1 MVRGKSMRALAL
13 GAALAA
19 GAASPAPAQI
29 ASLTASNV
37 DHAGQLD
44 VPLNK
49 SQVLTVDR
57 AFSKALVGNQEV
69 ADILPLTNRSLYV
82 LGKKVGTTSLTLYD
96 SRNMLIA
103 VVDVAVGPDVVTLKR
118 QLAELIPGEQIGARI
133 SNDAVVLT
141 GTVSSASAVDRAVQ
155 IARTYAGGD
164 EKVVNMLSVGASQQV
179 MLEVRFSEVNRQAAK
194 QIGLNHSFT
203 GNRTAGSIGNLAG
216 DSIIPTNN
224 DGVPTIKLDGLSDA
238 FGVGTWAYKI
248 GSLNLFSAL
257 DALERKGLVKTLA
270 EPTLVALSGETASF
284 LAGGEFPIP
293 VVQNGGGGGGGGGNN
308 GITVEFKPFGV
319 SLGFTPTVLSDG
331 IINLVVEPEVSS
343 IDPSASVSI
352 NGLVVPGL
360 LTRRAKTVVELRDG
374 QSFAIAGLLRN
385 DFQDTVRQLPI
396 LGSIPIIGSL
406 FRSTGF
412 QKQQTEL
419 VMIVTPRLVKP
430 MRAEDVSLPT
440 DRVGNPNELDLFLM
454 GRTDKAVGINPLNP
468 DAMPPE
474 KRQAVPAPAAPAAA
488 APAPAQAPVGASQ
501 SGYEL

>member
-19 GAASPAPAQI
+19 GAATPAPAQI

-216 DSIIPTNN
+216 DFDHP
-224 DGVPTIKLDGLSDA
+224 
-238 FGVGTWAYKI
+238 
-248 GSLNLFSAL
+248 
-257 DALERKGLVKTLA
+257 
-270 EPTLVALSGETASF
+270 
-284 LAGGEFPIP
+284 
-293 VVQNGGGGGGGGGNN
+293 
-308 GITVEFKPFGV
+308 
-319 SLGFTPTVLSDG
+319 
-331 IINLVVEPEVSS
+331 
-343 IDPSASVSI
+343 
-352 NGLVVPGL
+352 
-360 LTRRAKTVVELRDG
+360 
-374 QSFAIAGLLRN
+374 
-385 DFQDTVRQLPI
+385 
-396 LGSIPIIGSL
+396 
-406 FRSTGF
+406 
-412 QKQQTEL
+412 
-419 VMIVTPRLVKP
+419 
-430 MRAEDVSLPT
+430 
-440 DRVGNPNELDLFLM
+440 
-454 GRTDKAVGINPLNP
+454 DK
-468 DAMPPE
+468 
-474 KRQAVPAPAAPAAA
+474 
-488 APAPAQAPVGASQ
+488 
-501 SGYEL
+501 